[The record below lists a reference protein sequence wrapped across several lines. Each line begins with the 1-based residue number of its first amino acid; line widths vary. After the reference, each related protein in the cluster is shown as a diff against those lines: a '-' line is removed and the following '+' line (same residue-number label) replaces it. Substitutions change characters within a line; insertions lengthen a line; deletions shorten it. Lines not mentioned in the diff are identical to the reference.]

1 MTDKHRALL
10 LVIALAFMF
19 AGVLQINRVN
29 TALWKKIAV
38 LEQQLEQARSAGLPT
53 NIDDLPDGSYVRAD
67 HENASRYVL
76 LIDKYD
82 KRVVCVRSPVWE
94 IPNEF
99 VWKDKSIKDITIFK
113 RFSPEE
119 STSTIIRR

>member
-1 MTDKHRALL
+1 MTDKHRAWL

-19 AGVLQINRVN
+19 AGVLQINSVN
-29 TALWKKIAV
+29 TALWNKITV

-53 NIDDLPDGSYVRAD
+53 SIDDLPDGSYVRAD
-67 HENASRYVL
+67 RENASRYVL

-82 KRVVCVRSPVWE
+82 KRVVCVRSPAWE

-119 STSTIIRR
+119 PTSAIIRR